1 MRRYLI
7 FGIILSG
14 LFFGAWA
21 QEVNLAAERDLQKPI
36 RVWLKMTPLRD
47 VLREI
52 SQQTGVSLR
61 CQDAIQHEKVAIF
74 VEQRPAHEVL
84 TQLAKT
90 LRYAWR
96 KREGGGYMLYVP
108 DETRLFQERLSRAE
122 QEFKRK
128 QLQRAAQLARELVK
142 LTPEQVRSEMSLLYA
157 LAEKEPLTAEQQLRF
172 ELLNALLPREDDVG
186 DGVER
191 YDYNSGFAA
200 VHCLAKL
207 SEAAIRALS
216 RGEAVGFSSRPA
228 KGAYPLPAGAL
239 FPGYMRDTTPV
250 QVRLRNEQG
259 EEEETY
265 IQVPVPNNPDYCGV
279 WLRLSPSESR
289 LEYALYSWSARIQST
304 TGDINLGSLA
314 QVEHPYLRIWRE
326 WATPL
331 EQLSKRLPDQARLVN
346 PENPE
351 LTFPQYRWNPLQ
363 GVQTRLFGK
372 ITCAD
377 ALEWL
382 AFTRRLPVIADAYR
396 TASVILGVN
405 ELQHQPTLVLRA
417 LDERMWLRMDES
429 GYLLGRVKSY
439 WLLRRYELP
448 EDWIR
453 PLEQKYARQGY
464 LDWMDY
470 IDLAGKLNETQA
482 RYYNRRYVV
491 FYDQPL
497 TLFDWTPMERSL
509 PALRFL
515 ASLPKPLLERALVS
529 REWLRVELLP
539 PLAQRRFQEA
549 IADTFPS
556 PERLIPPDAPL
567 PEAEPVRTFG
577 ELWGA
582 SEREPIDPDTPEG
595 VLAFRLQELQT
606 RYLALESA
614 GGSVQTYMEDDTP
627 QGAAFTVPEILKQE
641 MEQHPGSQ
649 LRRVQVRE
657 LRVVLVA
664 PKHITIYSLEQ
675 PRIETIEA
683 ESKRQVQ

>member
-1 MRRYLI
+1 L
-7 FGIILSG
+7 
-14 LFFGAWA
+14 FGAWA
-21 QEVNLAAERDLQKPI
+21 QEANLAAERDLQKPV

-96 KREGGGYMLYVP
+96 KREENGYMLYVP
-108 DETRLFQERLSRAE
+108 DETRFADERLSRAE
-122 QEFKRK
+122 QELKRK
-128 QLQRAAQLARELVK
+128 QLQRAVQLARELVK
-142 LTPEQVRSEMSLLYA
+142 LTPEQVPSELRPLYA
-157 LAEKEPLTAEQQLRF
+157 LLEKELLTAEQYLRLN
-172 ELLNALLPREDDVG
+172 LLSALLPREYDIG
-186 DGVER
+186 DGTKR
-191 YDYNSGFAA
+191 YDYDSAFAA

-207 SEAAIRALS
+207 PETAIRALL

-228 KGAYPLPAGAL
+228 NGAYPLPATAL
-239 FPGYMRDTTPV
+239 FPSHMRDTMPM

-259 EEEETY
+259 EEEEIY
-265 IQVPVPNNPDYCGV
+265 IQVPAPNNPDYGSV
-279 WLRLSPSESR
+279 WLRLSPNESR
-289 LEYALYSWSARIQST
+289 LEYALYSWSARLRFT
-304 TGDINLGSLA
+304 TGSIDLGSLA
-314 QVEHPYLRIWRE
+314 QADHPYLREWRE

-331 EQLSKRLPDQARLVN
+331 EQISKRLPNQVRSVN

-351 LTFPQYRWNPLQ
+351 LTFPQYRWHALH
-363 GVQTRLFGK
+363 GGQTRLFGK

-377 ALEWL
+377 ALEWI

-405 ELQHQPTLVLRA
+405 ALQHQPMMVLRA
-417 LDERMWLRMDES
+417 LEARMWLRMDES

-448 EDWIR
+448 EDWLR

-464 LDWMDY
+464 LDWTDY
-470 IDLAGKLNETQA
+470 IDLAGKLNESQA
-482 RYYNRRYVV
+482 RYYSRRDGV
-491 FYDQPL
+491 FYDPPL

-515 ASLPKPLLERALVS
+515 ASLPKPLLERALAS
-529 REWLRVELLP
+529 REWLRAELLP

-556 PERLIPPDAPL
+556 PELLIAPDVPL

-582 SEREPIDPDTPEG
+582 SEREPIDLGTSEG
-595 VLAFRLQELQT
+595 VFAFRLQELQT
-606 RYLALESA
+606 RYLGLENA
-614 GGSVQTYMEDDTP
+614 GGIINAYTEDDTP
-627 QGAAFTVPEILKQE
+627 QGAAFTVPEILQQE
-641 MEQHPGSQ
+641 MEQHPGSR

-664 PKHITIYSLEQ
+664 PKRITIYSLEQ
-675 PRIETIEA
+675 PRIEAIEA